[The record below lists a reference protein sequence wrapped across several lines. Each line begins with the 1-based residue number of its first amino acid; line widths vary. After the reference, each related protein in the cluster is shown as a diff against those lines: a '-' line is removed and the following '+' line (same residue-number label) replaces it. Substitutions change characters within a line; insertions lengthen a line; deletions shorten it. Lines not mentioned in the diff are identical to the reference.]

1 MSYKKM
7 SSGVLGRVIARVED
21 GQLQEPGKAFE
32 IGPRMILKN
41 GRVVDPANNIDK
53 VMDVAIH
60 QDRIVEVAEDIKP
73 EKGER
78 VIDVEN
84 LIVAPGL
91 IDMHIH
97 LGDLFEV
104 STQPIFESVAN
115 GTTLGLSPGAGNTYM
130 APSLLGAEVDRGVP
144 MNVGL
149 YLGAA
154 SVLGTM
160 ASTEEL
166 IAFFKGELDEEVGF
180 SKISRNAIT
189 LKTGNLV
196 VGIKDHMGHYL
207 QSDENID
214 RCFEITDKA
223 KLVFMSHTQDPDH
236 AERMVG
242 LSKGRSIHL
251 GHSNAAG
258 CGTHGDAKESME
270 RIVELI
276 KKDNVTGEFVTAML
290 RPGQGTREGLLM
302 PKDAQEVA
310 YQALRDGVVDVLI
323 SDGQGDATMK
333 GFADSRENIPCL
345 MELADMGI
353 LTLSQSIATMTCN
366 PARLLAK
373 QTQQEWWTKEVGHLG
388 VGARANITVIDP
400 LDKLA
405 TITIVNGVIAGFE
418 DRCVRGANGVGMW
431 VCKYGMLERTGVG
444 DLAMYGYYDI

>member
-1 MSYKKM
+1 M
-7 SSGVLGRVIARVED
+7 SSTRAEKLLRSVKNDLKMGVLSTLQTILISHGCCYSSGSDVE
-21 GQLQEPGKAFE
+21 E
-32 IGPRMILKN
+32 
-41 GRVVDPANNIDK
+41 
-53 VMDVAIH
+53 
-60 QDRIVEVAEDIKP
+60 AEDIKP

-180 SKISRNAIT
+180 SKISRNTIT
-189 LKTGNLV
+189 LKQESCSWW
-196 VGIKDHMGHYL
+196 DHMGHYL

-333 GFADSRENIPCL
+333 GFADSREYPLPNG
-345 MELADMGI
+345 MADMGI

-373 QTQQEWWTKEVGHLG
+373 QTQQEWWTK
-388 VGARANITVIDP
+388 R
-400 LDKLA
+400 
-405 TITIVNGVIAGFE
+405 
-418 DRCVRGANGVGMW
+418 
-431 VCKYGMLERTGVG
+431 
-444 DLAMYGYYDI
+444 